1 MHITKIHCSFFPF
14 EPLFKTVVQRKVYK
28 AYISERKGPKHG
40 FLICLWFYVRRK
52 FERHEELDTGMR
64 RTSRLSR
71 HVYHWTN
78 KQAFKWWLLC
88 HNIKTWYLYPR
99 FEISYCRNLNIFNLY
114 ICKMSLYFCSIQ
126 WVYSPISIAIR
137 LYICACQ
144 VSNDNFPILAV
155 HKKYSLRFM
164 ASFMPNKYCFV

>member
-1 MHITKIHCSFFPF
+1 MTTKPWQRAKLWKQIYYSSHNNGNFKLMRRSEPVNRRQAFTVTYSRSCISPRFIVLSFHLSPF
-14 EPLFKTVVQRKVYK
+14 SKNGCTERKVYK

-78 KQAFKWWLLC
+78 KQAFKWWLLS
-88 HNIKTWYLYPR
+88 HNIKTWYLYPW
-99 FEISYCRNLNIFNLY
+99 FELCKWLISEIIICTAHIVPYCRN
-114 ICKMSLYFCSIQ
+114 
-126 WVYSPISIAIR
+126 
-137 LYICACQ
+137 
-144 VSNDNFPILAV
+144 
-155 HKKYSLRFM
+155 
-164 ASFMPNKYCFV
+164 

>member
-1 MHITKIHCSFFPF
+1 MTTKPWQRAKLWKQIYYSSHNNGNFKLMRRSEPVNRRQAFTVTYSRSCISPRFIVLSFHLSPFSKSGCTEKIIQGIHF
-14 EPLFKTVVQRKVYK
+14 RK
-28 AYISERKGPKHG
+28 KGPKHG

-78 KQAFKWWLLC
+78 KQAFKWWLLS

-99 FEISYCRNLNIFNLY
+99 FEIQVMQMINIWKN
-114 ICKMSLYFCSIQ
+114 
-126 WVYSPISIAIR
+126 
-137 LYICACQ
+137 
-144 VSNDNFPILAV
+144 
-155 HKKYSLRFM
+155 
-164 ASFMPNKYCFV
+164 